1 MYIEINEKLFS
12 TEVAGTFLKKVQ
24 LMKEDVNYIRGERKF
39 EMQILFQYLLLCR
52 FYTGEC
58 DKHALLR

>member
-52 FYTGEC
+52 
-58 DKHALLR
+58 LLC